1 MLGDDLSVWD
11 FLSSMTFPW
20 LLMIF
25 QSSMTFHDFSRKLYF
40 SRFSRPCGNPVN
52 GACHPGGHC
61 WNYYPG
67 TLSCSQVPQLI
78 WRSGTRRWNLRV
90 SENQIKMRHLDISST
105 GIQFS
110 NELQWLD
117 LLTHL
122 LPSDAILWHR
132 SESTLVQVRACCL
145 TAPSHYL
152 NQRWLI
158 ISKVQW
164 PISQEVQQP

>member
-1 MLGDDLSVWD
+1 MGKIGKNQNNNKTQQNGKQCIIIEMYHSWTGHVILVATAGTTILVPCHVVKS
-11 FLSSMTFPW
+11 
-20 LLMIF
+20 LL
-25 QSSMTFHDFSRKLYF
+25 
-40 SRFSRPCGNPVN
+40 C
-52 GACHPGGHC
+52 
-61 WNYYPG
+61 
-67 TLSCSQVPQLI
+67 I

-90 SENQIKMRHLDISST
+90 SENQRKMRHLYISST

-117 LLTHL
+117 LPPHL
-122 LPSDAILWHR
+122 WPSDVILWHR
-132 SESTLVQVRACCL
+132 SESTLVQVTACCL

-164 PISQEVQQP
+164 HWSEANFTRSTSAINHWNLF